1 MMIELY
7 DTMSL
12 IAIVVS
18 WIGFVG
24 VMAVVYR
31 LAIDK

>member
-1 MMIELY
+1 MIVELY

-18 WIGFVG
+18 WIGFAG
-24 VMAVVYR
+24 VMVVVYR
-31 LAIDK
+31 LAVKQ